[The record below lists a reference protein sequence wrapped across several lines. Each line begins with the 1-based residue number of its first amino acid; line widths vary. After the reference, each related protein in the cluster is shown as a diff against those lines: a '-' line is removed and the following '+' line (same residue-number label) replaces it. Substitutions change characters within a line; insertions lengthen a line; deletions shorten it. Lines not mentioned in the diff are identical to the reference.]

1 MTLVGHDH
9 EIIDY
14 HARLMQWLYYE
25 HKDIVTYFAQ
35 RQQGIP
41 NESKNGNDADD
52 HLRELCS
59 PTSIAEWRE
68 NHKQR
73 IVMDDDIVKR
83 NYFHLLD
90 VKRSVEVDK
99 FISDAQCK

>member
-1 MTLVGHDH
+1 
-9 EIIDY
+9 
-14 HARLMQWLYYE
+14 MQWLYYE
-25 HKDIVTYFAQ
+25 HKNIMTYFAQ
-35 RQQGIP
+35 RQQGIT
-41 NESKNGNDADD
+41 NESKDGNDSDEDDVDEDDD

-68 NHKQR
+68 NHKQL

-90 VKRSVEVDK
+90 VKRSVEIRK
-99 FISDAQCK
+99 LISDAQCKWK